1 MCWHPFKWKVH
12 SLINGGKSLWV
23 QQSGLPLFFSLAP
36 FPQAFP
42 LPSNTTVWRRRRLWA
57 EGKKGQNSRALP
69 VSQRSAWKGLSV
81 STRKLNLS
89 WASWTG
95 WQPISLLPG
104 PKRNS
109 PQFCVTLH
117 EDKMLC
123 RNSFYMP
130 SFTFLHEQIK
140 PGFSRGSRDR
150 GQRGPNW
157 YLLCQKLTGLFGKT
171 ETK

>member
-1 MCWHPFKWKVH
+1 MHARCWHSFKWKVY
-12 SLINGGKSLWV
+12 SLINGGKYLWV
-23 QQSGLPLFFSLAP
+23 QQSGFRLFFSLAP

-42 LPSNTTVWRRRRLWA
+42 LTMWKRLWA

-81 STRKLNLS
+81 STRKLDFS

-109 PQFCVTLH
+109 PQFCVALYK
-117 EDKMLC
+117 DKMLC
-123 RNSFYMP
+123 RNSFCMP
-130 SFTFLHEQIK
+130 SFTFLREQIK
-140 PGFSRGSRDR
+140 PGSSRGSRDR
-150 GQRGPNW
+150 GQRGPN
-157 YLLCQKLTGLFGKT
+157 
-171 ETK
+171 